1 MSSNKKL
8 IRVLLVE
15 DEDFT
20 RAMVGEM
27 LETSGITI
35 SSVNSVK
42 EALSIID
49 EFDPHVVLTDLDLGH
64 GPDGADL
71 LSKVFTDRPWTGMG
85 IMTSHKIRSG
95 INSNALL
102 RPSIPS
108 CAFTNI

>member
-35 SSVNSVK
+35 SSVNSV
-42 EALSIID
+42 
-49 EFDPHVVLTDLDLGH
+49 
-64 GPDGADL
+64 
-71 LSKVFTDRPWTGMG
+71 
-85 IMTSHKIRSG
+85 
-95 INSNALL
+95 
-102 RPSIPS
+102 
-108 CAFTNI
+108 